1 MHPWLTERRRT
12 LAMLLLLIAPGFA
25 VTATVTRLF
34 HERERAAAA
43 ERFARG
49 NAALAR
55 GDAAGAVDELRT
67 ALSLYHVSP
76 PTRLRLAQALTAAG
90 RPAEARS
97 HLLTLREQQPGNGV
111 INLELARLAAA
122 DGDVPAATRYF
133 RDAVEGAW
141 DADTERRRRETRLEL
156 AEMLVHVHDLPRAQ
170 AELTLATTDLPDDAA
185 FHVRVARLLSAA
197 GAHERAFEV
206 YRSAL
211 ALAPKD
217 AAALAGAGA
226 EAVATGR
233 YATARGYLAK
243 ALARDPSNAHVR
255 GQLATLSSVAALDP
269 FARGVAARERAR
281 RALDAFA
288 YAGARLAACRAE
300 SGAPQGDAL
309 GALLDEW
316 HGLEKSVVP
325 KALAR
330 DPDLLDRTMD
340 LVFNVE
346 ERTRTACGEPQGVDF
361 ALLLIGRDRRA
372 VER

>member
-1 MHPWLTERRRT
+1 
-12 LAMLLLLIAPGFA
+12 
-25 VTATVTRLF
+25 
-34 HERERAAAA
+34 
-43 ERFARG
+43 
-49 NAALAR
+49 
-55 GDAAGAVDELRT
+55 
-67 ALSLYHVSP
+67 
-76 PTRLRLAQALTAAG
+76 
-90 RPAEARS
+90 
-97 HLLTLREQQPGNGV
+97 V
-111 INLELARLAAA
+111 INLELARLAAG
-122 DGDVPAATRYF
+122 DGDVQAATRYY

-141 DADTERRRRETRLEL
+141 DADTEHRRRETRLEL
-156 AEMLVHVHDLPRAQ
+156 AEMLVRVHDTARAQ
-170 AELTLATTDLPDDAA
+170 AELTVATTDLPDDPR
-185 FHVRVARLLSAA
+185 FHVRVARLLSAT
-197 GAHERAFEV
+197 GAHERAFDV

-217 AAALAGAGA
+217 AAALAGAGD

-243 ALARDPSNAHVR
+243 ALARDPANARVR
-255 GQLATLSSVAALDP
+255 DQLATLSAVAALDP

-300 SGAPQGDAL
+300 TGAAQATEL
-309 GALLDEW
+309 AALLDEW
-316 HGLEKSVVP
+316 HGLEKNAVP

-340 LVFNVE
+340 LVFTVE
-346 ERTRTACGEPQGVDF
+346 ERTRTACGEPRGVDL